1 MKTLRWLAVGM
12 LLGLAARAGSAEL
25 ASSGLTG
32 LSDQLSATG
41 RIGVYVPK
49 APVQIAPAAEGSDAP
64 RELRAP
70 IVTAEAPTVRR
81 NQPNDSEEQ
90 ELLPTDRAVR
100 GCRVEVARRRQ
111 IQPDKVEAKEVVV
124 RFNIDRDGR
133 VNEAEALFAPDTDL
147 EVAACAKRVISEWTF
162 AKRPTSAVNVQRTY
176 RFR

>member
-1 MKTLRWLAVGM
+1 MKTLRWLAVGV

-41 RIGVYVPK
+41 RIGVYVPE
-49 APVQIAPAAEGSDAP
+49 ATVHIAPAAEEKSDAP

-70 IVTAEAPTVRR
+70 IVTAQAHPDRPS
-81 NQPNDSEEQ
+81 PNDLAEE

-100 GCRVEVARRRQ
+100 TCRVEIARRRQ
-111 IQPDKVEAKEVVV
+111 IQPDKVAAKAVVV
-124 RFNIDRDGR
+124 RFSIDRDGHVR
-133 VNEAEALFAPDTDL
+133 EAEALFAPDTDL

-162 AKRPTSAVNVQRTY
+162 AKRSRSAVNVERIY